1 MITPLSA
8 RPFERSP
15 LRAFSLTE
23 GETSKTPLPWSRHSR
38 FCRHLSQPN
47 PSRATAPLSLSSC
60 FLEAAKEEERW
71 IRETQNAI
79 KEQRVA
85 EARELARKEK
95 SRKAELFGAE
105 EVYTSVRAHK
115 APHVPVPKLLRE
127 TREEE
132 AAARAAGMAQS
143 APKQYQFIKES
154 LDALEAKHA
163 AADLAA
169 REKAYDRNRRRLK
182 VRGRGGGGGGEEEE
196 EEEEEDLRTKL
207 SKMTDEEFKASQV
220 LARSPFLSPIS
231 SPYIIIIMPHSSRSC
246 LSHMPHSSHSRQ
258 VLARRPFL
266 PACPPTCARQITCAY
281 LLREHPPYP
290 PT

>member
-182 VRGRGGGGGGEEEE
+182 VRGRGGGG
-196 EEEEEDLRTKL
+196 K
-207 SKMTDEEFKASQV
+207 
-220 LARSPFLSPIS
+220 
-231 SPYIIIIMPHSSRSC
+231 
-246 LSHMPHSSHSRQ
+246 
-258 VLARRPFL
+258 
-266 PACPPTCARQITCAY
+266 
-281 LLREHPPYP
+281 
-290 PT
+290 